1 MTRQGIGSYFIA
13 MPEQP
18 PKRRTTIWFLSSAVQ
33 NGQLVWVDCGYCHDR
48 YGRRYY
54 DPGDLIKVFGDVDVS
69 RLSRAMKCERCGRN
83 DNIECDVI
91 VPVAAERERI
101 AVRRLVK
108 IEVRK
113 RPVWRDG

>member
-1 MTRQGIGSYFIA
+1 

-54 DPGDLIKVFGDVDVS
+54 DPSELMKLFGDVDVS
-69 RLSRAMKCERCGRN
+69 RLSRTMKCERCGRK

-101 AVRRLVK
+101 KVRRLVT

-113 RPVWRDG
+113 RPVWRDD

>member
-1 MTRQGIGSYFIA
+1 

-33 NGQLVWVDCGYCHDR
+33 HGQLVWVDCGYCHDR
-48 YGRRYY
+48 CGRRYY
-54 DPGDLIKVFGDVDVS
+54 DPGDLMRLFDDVDVNH
-69 RLSRAMKCERCGRN
+69 LSRAMKCERCGRS

-91 VPVAAERERI
+91 VPVAAERARI
-101 AVRRLVK
+101 TVRRLAK

>member
-1 MTRQGIGSYFIA
+1 

-54 DPGDLIKVFGDVDVS
+54 DPRDLMQLFGDVDVNH
-69 RLSRAMKCERCGRN
+69 LGRAMKCERCGRK

-91 VPVAAERERI
+91 VPVAAERARI
-101 AVRRLVK
+101 TVRRLAK
-108 IEVRK
+108 IEVRI